1 MRRGTPVSTGFRA
14 EAPLHLLDRHTFT
27 TMRSIL
33 SVCVLAVTAVAQ
45 GYVSPSHFTTVEGT
59 SNNTFPFGGNT
70 ATSTPFRYQQI
81 HDDVPTSAIQGLAFR
96 HETTSTGTV
105 RAPFTVTIDAWI
117 STSPLTSATPDITF
131 DNNHGLDKI
140 QVVTNRTISVPGN
153 DPSLV
158 PNPFTI
164 TIPFDAGVVFPF
176 AGGGASLCWEVQV
189 TARTN
194 TASVPF
200 DSFQNSGTS
209 PANPA
214 AIASRAFTGC
224 LSTGR
229 TQPILATA
237 QTNTAAPMDW
247 INGTGR
253 LGCNGTQLEA
263 NGIVAF
269 VYGTDRTQWS
279 GLPLPLDVPGSTGAP
294 SGTCT
299 LHTDI
304 ALANAAI
311 ASAAG
316 AASSLLTFSVT
327 PALHG
332 ATFNTQIIG
341 LDAAANPLGFTTSN
355 LLVQQLVAPYAI
367 PLGVC
372 RIYSAGSLGATGTT
386 SGTGLVTRFL

>member
-1 MRRGTPVSTGFRA
+1 VAWPS
-14 EAPLHLLDRHTFT
+14 
-27 TMRSIL
+27 
-33 SVCVLAVTAVAQ
+33 VLAASLAAQ
-45 GYVSPSHFTTVEGT
+45 GYVSPAHFNGVEGT
-59 SNNTFPFGGNT
+59 ANNTFPFGGNT

-81 HDDVPTSAIQGLAFR
+81 HDDVPTSVISGLSFR
-96 HETTSTGTV
+96 HETTTAGTL
-105 RAPFTVTIDAWI
+105 RAPFTVTVDAWI
-117 STSPLTSATPDITF
+117 STSPRTSATPDSTF
-131 DNNHGLDKI
+131 DNNHGIDRI

-158 PNPFTI
+158 PNPFNI
-164 TIPFDAGVVFPF
+164 DIPFDTGVTFPF

-200 DSFQNSGTS
+200 DAIQNSGSS

-214 AIASRAFTGC
+214 AISSRAFTGC

-229 TQPILATA
+229 TQPMLAVA
-237 QTNTAAPMDW
+237 QTNTVAPMDW
-247 INGTGR
+247 IAGTGN
-253 LGCNGTQLEA
+253 LGCNGSQLEA

-269 VYGTDRTQWS
+269 AYGTDRTQWN
-279 GLPLPLDVPGSTGAP
+279 GLPLPLDVPGSAAAP

-304 ALANAAI
+304 AIANVAL
-311 ASAAG
+311 ASATG
-316 AASSLLTFSVT
+316 TAASVLSFPAA

-332 ATFNTQIIG
+332 VTINTQIVG
-341 LDAAANPLGFTTSN
+341 LDAAANPFGFTTSN

-367 PLGVC
+367 PLGAC
-372 RIYSAGSLGATGTT
+372 RIYVAGSLGATGST
-386 SGTGLVTRFL
+386 SVAALVTKFL

>member
-1 MRRGTPVSTGFRA
+1 
-14 EAPLHLLDRHTFT
+14 
-27 TMRSIL
+27 MRSIL
-33 SVCVLAVTAVAQ
+33 CLSVFVASLGAQ
-45 GYVSPSHFTTVEGT
+45 GYVSPTHFNGVEGT
-59 SNNTFPFGGNT
+59 SNNSFPFGGSL

-81 HDDVPTSAIQGLAFR
+81 HDDVPTSVIQGLSFR
-96 HETTSTGTV
+96 HETTSAGTV

-117 STSPLTSATPDITF
+117 STSPRTSATPDVTF
-131 DNNHGLDKI
+131 DNNHGVDKI

-158 PNPFTI
+158 PNPFNI
-164 TIPFDAGVVFPF
+164 DIPFDTGVVFPF

-200 DSFQNSGTS
+200 DAIQNSGTS

-214 AIASRAFTGC
+214 AISSRAFTGC

-229 TQPILATA
+229 TQPMLAVA
-237 QTNTAAPMDW
+237 QSNTVAPMDW
-247 INGTGR
+247 ITGTGN

-269 VYGTDRTQWS
+269 VYGTDRTQWN

-304 ALANAAI
+304 VVANVAI

-316 AASSLLTFSVT
+316 AASSVLTFAVT

-332 ATFNTQIIG
+332 TTIQTQIVG
-341 LDAAANPLGFTTSN
+341 LDAAANASGFTTSN

-372 RIYSAGSLGATGTT
+372 RVYLAGSLGATGTT
-386 SGTGLVTRFL
+386 NVFALVTKFL